1 MAVLV
6 SSSVQKNG
14 STISGNITKV
24 IIVRTNPGYGPSP
37 GHAGTGQVVAILCA
51 PNLSASLLDL
61 FNSQEALASLAGIQ
75 WLGDV
80 AGGNEGSGSL
90 HSYGR

>member
-1 MAVLV
+1 MAVIV

-14 STISGNITKV
+14 SVISGNIKKI

-51 PNLSASLLDL
+51 PNLSASLLYRL
-61 FNSQEALASLAGIQ
+61 FNSQEALASLAG
-75 WLGDV
+75 V
-80 AGGNEGSGSL
+80 PMA
-90 HSYGR
+90 R